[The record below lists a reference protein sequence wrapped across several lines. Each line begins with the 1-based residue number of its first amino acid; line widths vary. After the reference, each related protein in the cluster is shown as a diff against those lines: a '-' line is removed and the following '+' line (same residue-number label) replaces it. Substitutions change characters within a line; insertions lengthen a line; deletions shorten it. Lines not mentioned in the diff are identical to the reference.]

1 MCGESFT
8 SPGVN
13 FWLLNRTS
21 VVNSEEVNAF
31 YFSVKEACF
40 SVFITQQKCANRP
53 DGFKKISSVQYEQ
66 DIPCYLE
73 QHPDAVGCYL

>member
-1 MCGESFT
+1 MRGESFT

-21 VVNSEEVNAF
+21 VVNPEEVNAF

-40 SVFITQQKCANRP
+40 SVFITQ
-53 DGFKKISSVQYEQ
+53 
-66 DIPCYLE
+66 
-73 QHPDAVGCYL
+73 